1 MLDDESNKKAMS
13 NAKGQ
18 TETKQIQINFYFKLR
33 EMNNTEETMIF
44 KTKFL
49 IYWHERLVVFF
60 LVFSLIYLF
69 IFRVC

>member
-1 MLDDESNKKAMS
+1 MLPDESTKKAMS

-33 EMNNTEETMIF
+33 EMNNTEETMIS

-49 IYWHERLVVFF
+49 IY
-60 LVFSLIYLF
+60 
-69 IFRVC
+69 